1 MGLKEVQSSVSVSTP
16 PQATRERVAPEL
28 KALSE
33 KTSKIAGS
41 YLDLCAKYHR
51 YGDSADVMTE
61 VLAFSE
67 KVDADLTFDEDFR
80 HDFHNVFNETYVRT
94 HVTTVIV
101 ETPCAPLASLQS
113 TSAPP
118 AKRRALSS
126 PAAQQ
131 VSTHGLPNLG
141 STCFANAAI
150 QFLLHT
156 PGIDRLLNQELDLAS
171 DPEVLNFQAK
181 IQEAK
186 ASGNGKEVERLTG
199 LLNQEIA
206 KVPHKKEFQQ
216 NLIALWT
223 EYHKAHPNLVRMRE
237 LLETLWSSP
246 LLQKFSMRVR
256 QEDASEFLGTLF
268 EILRVDHVSIGSIR
282 IDDSGKTVQ
291 GETKNET
298 VRLPVAGTL
307 QKCVDEYLK
316 DEKLDKE
323 NIPAENPECEIKRL
337 FFQGQPPEMIQLGL
351 NRFDKNGHKIRTS
364 ISGFNQPVR
373 IPFVH
378 EGKTTYVSYEVEAVI
393 CHDGRTPQSG
403 HYTAL
408 IKTPDGWTLFNDGAE
423 PRPPTPVELKNIETQ
438 GYFVRLRRV
447 KAN

>member
-1 MGLKEVQSSVSVSTP
+1 MGLKEVQSSVSVSAP
-16 PQATRERVAPEL
+16 SQATGNGVAPEL

-33 KTSKIAGS
+33 KTSTIAGS

-80 HDFHNVFNETYVRT
+80 HDFHNVFNETCVRT
-94 HVTTVIV
+94 HVARAIV
-101 ETPCAPLASLQS
+101 ETPCAPVASLQS
-113 TSAPP
+113 TNAPP

-150 QFLLHT
+150 QFLFHT
-156 PGIDRLLNQELDLAS
+156 RGIDRLLNQKLDLAS
-171 DPEVLNFQAK
+171 DPEVTNFQAK

-186 ASGNGKEVERLTG
+186 KSGNEQEVERLTG
-199 LLNQEIA
+199 LLNQEIE
-206 KVPHKKEFQQ
+206 KVPHKEDFQK
-216 NLIALWT
+216 NLKALWT
-223 EYHKAHPNLVRMRE
+223 EYQKMHPDLDKME
-237 LLETLWSSP
+237 KLLEKLWASP

-268 EILRVDHVSIGSIR
+268 EVLRVDHVSIGSIR
-282 IDDSGKTVQ
+282 SNGSGKIVQ
-291 GETKNET
+291 EETKKET

-323 NIPAENPECEIKRL
+323 NIPVENPECKIKRL
-337 FFQGQPPEMIQLGL
+337 FFQGQPPDMIQLGL

-378 EGKTTYVSYEVEAVI
+378 EGKTTYVAYEVEAVI

-408 IKTPDGWTLFNDGAE
+408 VKTPDGWTLFNDGAE
-423 PRPPTPVELKNIETQ
+423 PRHPTPEELKSIETQ

-447 KAN
+447 